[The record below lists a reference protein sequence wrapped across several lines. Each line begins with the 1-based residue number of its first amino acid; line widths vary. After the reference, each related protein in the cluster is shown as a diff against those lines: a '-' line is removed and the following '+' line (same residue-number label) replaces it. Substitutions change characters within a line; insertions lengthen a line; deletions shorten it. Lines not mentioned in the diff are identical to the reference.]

1 LEEKNG
7 LSLLTGKRKTQVSQ
21 VELREEVPIG
31 HIIMLDVTEDEPDET
46 SKGMGVAKAE
56 GQTTDIFRGWNETH
70 VFRLSVWK
78 GKADRISK
86 VILKATDR
94 WRHHFKTNRATEIQE
109 QQSYWE
115 AWAKNT
121 GNTVSSRAGEEEVWR
136 THGYDGGLGGH
147 GSEGFRVEGERRWIS
162 SAVIGRERLRE
173 WSALLQETASNELE
187 ELGKMCWSTTGLEES
202 PTTSTIRAQLT
213 VTSDLAGR

>member
-1 LEEKNG
+1 MSEVDDIIQVQSKKNHSQEWARQRKIFLEEKDG
-7 LSLLTGKRKTQVSQ
+7 LSLLTGKRKPKVPQ

-31 HIIMLDVTEDEPDET
+31 HIIMLDVTEDE
-46 SKGMGVAKAE
+46 
-56 GQTTDIFRGWNETH
+56 
-70 VFRLSVWK
+70 K

-121 GNTVSSRAGEEEVWR
+121 GNTVSSRAGEE
-136 THGYDGGLGGH
+136 
-147 GSEGFRVEGERRWIS
+147 IS
-162 SAVIGRERLRE
+162 SVVIGRERLRE
-173 WSALLQETASNELE
+173 WTALFQETASNELE
-187 ELGKMCWSTTGLEES
+187 ELGKLCWSTTGLEEP
-202 PTTSTIRAQLT
+202 PTTSTMRAQLI
-213 VTSDLAGR
+213 VTSDLDKVSDILETGTTTAGLLERRLVWSEGP